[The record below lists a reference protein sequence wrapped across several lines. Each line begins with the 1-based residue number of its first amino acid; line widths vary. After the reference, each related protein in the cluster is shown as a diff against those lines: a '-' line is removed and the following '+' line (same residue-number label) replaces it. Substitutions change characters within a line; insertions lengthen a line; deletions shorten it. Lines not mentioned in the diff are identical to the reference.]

1 MVLGSGTPSIFAV
14 FCEVTGLVAAFALVF
29 VRTLRSF
36 MGPFADRALE
46 RLTRIPHTA
55 RVALDIALK
64 RNVLLQR
71 HTGDSSA
78 SRNLLKAGKTLVRD
92 V

>member
-1 MVLGSGTPSIFAV
+1 MVLGSGTPSIFTV
-14 FCEVTGLVAAFALVF
+14 LGEVTGLMTTFALVF

-46 RLTRIPHTA
+46 RLTRIPDTT
-55 RVALDIALK
+55 RVALDVTLE
-64 RNVLLQR
+64 RDVMFQR
-71 HTGDSSA
+71 HTDDTSA
-78 SRNLLKAGKTLVRD
+78 CRNLLEARKTLVRD